1 MSIQQ
6 TPAAATGGKLSVID
20 QFRRDLEKMG
30 PQFSYALPAHIPV
43 ERFTRVVMT
52 AIQNNPK
59 LLACTRQSIFNA
71 CMKCAQDGLLPD
83 NREAAIVPF
92 GENAEDGRK
101 SSDQATYLP
110 MIAGIR
116 KKARN
121 SGELSDWY
129 AEVVHAGDEFD
140 YQLGDAPHILHKPA
154 LKGGRA
160 RAITHAYSI
169 AKFKDGGISREVM
182 TIDEVEDIR
191 RKYSRSKKGPWND
204 PITYPEMVR
213 KTVARL
219 HAKQLPSSTDLDTL
233 LHRDDELY
241 DMKGAAERGKA
252 VTKRQPANAMAAL
265 EQFGAGEPPAQETD
279 AAERDDPG
287 DPRPGDGTTIDQST
301 GEVET
306 QSQDEPEPTVAEL
319 IGKAQKHPPKDP
331 ETFKLLVRQ
340 VIAAAKPEDAAML
353 STWWAGPNARSMRNG
368 AQMTSADTDE
378 LTVEVK
384 AAITEMA
391 Q

>member
-1 MSIQQ
+1 MDTQ
-6 TPAAATGGKLSVID
+6 TKPAGKQLSVID

-30 PQFSYALPAHIPV
+30 PQFAMALPAHIPA
-43 ERFTRVVMT
+43 ERFMRVVMT
-52 AIQNNPK
+52 AVQNEPK

-83 NREAAIVPF
+83 KREAAIVPF
-92 GENAEDGRK
+92 GESGEDGRK

-110 MIAGIR
+110 MIQGIR

-121 SGELSDWY
+121 SGEMSDWY

-140 YQLGDAPHILHKPA
+140 YQLGDDPHILHKPA

-160 RAITHAYSI
+160 RPITHAYSI

-182 TIDEVEDIR
+182 TVDEIEDVR
-191 RKYSRSKKGPWND
+191 KKYSRAKRGPWSD
-204 PITYPEMVR
+204 PIAYPEMCR

-219 HAKQLPSSTDLDTL
+219 HSKQLPMSTDLDTV

-252 VTKRQPANAMAAL
+252 ITKRQPVNAMEAL
-265 EQFGAGEPPAQETD
+265 EQWTAGREDDSPP
-279 AAERDDPG
+279 DDLG
-287 DPRPGDGTTIDQST
+287 DPRPGDDTVIDHDT
-301 GEVET
+301 GEA
-306 QSQDEPEPTVAEL
+306 SQDAPEPTMGEL

-331 ETFKLLVRQ
+331 EVFRMLTRQ
-340 VIAAAKPEDAAML
+340 IIEAAKLAGGKASADLVA
-353 STWWAGPNARSMRNG
+353 WWSGPNARSLRNA
-368 AQMTSADTDE
+368 AQMTAEDTAA
-378 LTVEVK
+378 LSVEVK
-384 AAITEMA
+384 AAFDEIERT
-391 Q
+391 